1 MFREKITGTTAER
14 PQVRKLM
21 AVLAL
26 GDVVI
31 TPAVDRLSRDATDL
45 LLIARDM
52 QRAGAGLRSIAEPV
66 PHHIPILPSLSLP
79 SLASRRSS
87 NAVASPERTARGR
100 ADAKAK
106 GVKFGRKPTLT
117 LHQQQEARERLA
129 AGETQRSV
137 ARSYNVSQAT
147 ISRLAISGEVSV
159 SWEFWVVIG
168 LYAATGIAVF
178 AGRNWLK
185 AWIQNGV
192 EYRFNSRLKS
202 SERSFVGAKRN
213 LKANYVSKKR
223 KSRRC
228 GKEFSAA
235 GHSAKRSS
243 ISVVL
248 KLLRS
253 SGNGIVALSP
263 YKGLSASVAVL
274 NVDAL
279 ARRADDPKIKLFIAA
294 VATAV
299 KRDPEALS
307 NNPAT
312 NERPFVSALA
322 WAYFFSYLTI
332 VSIAFAS
339 LKLAEVGFPNLSELF
354 AKDNIRNLLKAV
366 LPHRSEFID
375 RNEPNAY
382 HYLLD
387 EIEQSL
393 LTELQ
398 KILRGED
405 QDFSGDRAGCAY
417 HGDGTNK
424 FIAGACGRGFGNC
437 GTISVIFQNAERF

>member
-1 MFREKITGTTAER
+1 M
-14 PQVRKLM
+14 
-21 AVLAL
+21 
-26 GDVVI
+26 
-31 TPAVDRLSRDATDL
+31 
-45 LLIARDM
+45 
-52 QRAGAGLRSIAEPV
+52 
-66 PHHIPILPSLSLP
+66 
-79 SLASRRSS
+79 
-87 NAVASPERTARGR
+87 
-100 ADAKAK
+100 
-106 GVKFGRKPTLT
+106 
-117 LHQQQEARERLA
+117 
-129 AGETQRSV
+129 
-137 ARSYNVSQAT
+137 
-147 ISRLAISGEVSV
+147 

-185 AWIQNGV
+185 AWIQSGV
-192 EYRFNSRLKS
+192 EYRFNSRLEELRAELRRSEEELKS
-202 SERSFVGAKRN
+202 QLRIKETEITALREGVLSGRTQRQALVDKRRIE
-213 LKANYVSKKR
+213 AV
-223 KSRRC
+223 
-228 GKEFSAA
+228 E
-235 GHSAKRSS
+235 
-243 ISVVL
+243 
-248 KLLRS
+248 KLWS
-253 SGNGIVALSP
+253 GIVALSP

-279 ARRADDPKIKLFIAA
+279 ARRSDDPKIKLFIAA

-405 QDFSGDRAGCAY
+405 QDSAGIEQAARIMEMARISLSQEPAVAASG
-417 HGDGTNK
+417 
-424 FIAGACGRGFGNC
+424 IAVP
-437 GTISVIFQNAERF
+437 SL